1 MAISRG
7 PTIARSGLILSL
19 DAADRNSYPGSGTI
33 WYDMSGTSK
42 NGTLSNGPTFDTANG
57 GSIVFD
63 GTDDIITLPQA
74 SNFYPLTSHTLEI
87 WVKSSGLG
95 AGQSE
100 GGLIAI
106 EYGVYMTINSS
117 GNLRYTVLSTEGGF
131 PPGSY
136 VVNNVTTTVTPNLFN
151 DIWRHVVCT
160 CTSGG
165 FYYMYVDGRLLT
177 SGNAGS
183 ATLNSTFWPTLVAR
197 IGENA
202 NNSTIYQLKGNVA
215 AARVYNR
222 QLTSAE
228 VLQNFNTLRRRFNV

>member
-7 PTIARSGLILSL
+7 PSIVRTGLILSL

-33 WYDMSGTSK
+33 WYDMSGTRK
-42 NGTLSNGPTFDTANG
+42 NGTLSNGPTFNSNNG

-63 GTDDIITLPQA
+63 GADDIITLPQA
-74 SNFYPLTSHTLEI
+74 SNFYPLNSHTLEI

-106 EYGVYMTINSS
+106 DYGIYMTINSS
-117 GNLRYTVLSTEGGF
+117 GNLRYTVYSTEGGF
-131 PPGSY
+131 PGIY
-136 VVNNVTTTVTPNLFN
+136 LVNNISTTVTPSLFN
-151 DIWRHVVCT
+151 NTWRHVVCT
-160 CTSGG
+160 CSVGG

-177 SGNAGS
+177 SGSVGS
-183 ATLNSTFWPTLVAR
+183 TTLNSTFWPTLVSR

-202 NNSTIYQLKGNVA
+202 NNSTIYQLNGNVA
-215 AARVYNR
+215 VARVYNI
-222 QLTSAE
+222 QLTTSQ
-228 VLQNFNTLRRRFNV
+228 VLQNYNSLRNRFNV

>member
-7 PTIARSGLILSL
+7 PTIARNGLILSL

-74 SNFYPLTSHTLEI
+74 SNFYPLTSQTLEI

-95 AGQSE
+95 VGQSQ

-106 EYGVYMTINSS
+106 DYGMYMTINSS
-117 GNLRYTVLSTEGGF
+117 GNLVYAVYSTEAGF
-131 PPGSY
+131 PGVY
-136 VVNNVTTTVTPNLFN
+136 IVNNVAATVTPNLFN
-151 DIWRHVVCT
+151 DVWRHIVCT

-183 ATLNSTFWPTLVAR
+183 TTANSTFWPTLAAR

-228 VLQNFNTLRRRFNV
+228 VLQNFNALRRRFNV